1 MTKYIFILSISF
13 IFFNCKN
20 DINSKLITIET
31 NKIDY
36 SINNKNDINASSES
50 FEKFFIKFSNDSL
63 FQVSRINFPI
73 NVVEFNSEKII
84 EETIEL
90 NRENYYFQNIRKN
103 SKDYTIE
110 KKIKQFDA
118 TVYLKGIEKGIYMEL
133 FFEKKNGHWFLKTWN
148 NFST

>member
-20 DINSKLITIET
+20 DINSKQITIET

-50 FEKFFIKFSNDSL
+50 FEKLFIKFSNDSL

-73 NVVEFNSEKII
+73 KVIEFKEIKIDG
-84 EETIEL
+84 
-90 NRENYYFQNIRKN
+90 FQDKSQLI
-103 SKDYTIE
+103 
-110 KKIKQFDA
+110 KK
-118 TVYLKGIEKGIYMEL
+118 
-133 FFEKKNGHWFLKTWN
+133 
-148 NFST
+148 